1 MTAEAGPT
9 PGPGPDGSG
18 PAEGLAP
25 GGGALPDRADRTDVA
40 GIPDAASRRLTG
52 GAWSSGLSV
61 ADFASCVQMGLRP
74 VGFVQGYAVMQ
85 WSWYMATRMGAG
97 FGAFGPGVR
106 WWQQQQEGQYLER
119 WNCPHGYV
127 GAEHRLYGVN
137 VEQTWLEQ
145 SWAGGWDLARSRMI
159 EEATALGASGV
170 IAVSDDVRPLLGPNT
185 LEFRSSGTA
194 VVVDGAPPPKAPFT
208 TYLAG
213 QRLAKLFEAGFSPV
227 SVVATLAS
235 VQMIGYC
242 ITHYQL
248 AGTAPGTWFGSGAGG
263 VAGVA
268 PVEQVNRAHA
278 ATRRLAREH
287 LRRRLGPD
295 HLHGATMEQSERE
308 VGEGDLVIDCLVKG
322 NRVRRFKDFDP
333 LPEPAPVV
341 PLS

>member
-1 MTAEAGPT
+1 MT
-9 PGPGPDGSG
+9 PGPGLTPDLGPDGPGS
-18 PAEGLAP
+18 PEGLEPAT
-25 GGGALPDRADRTDVA
+25 GGADLPEAA
-40 GIPDAASRRLTG
+40 GRRLAG

-61 ADFASCVQMGLRP
+61 ADFASCVQMGLSP

-97 FGAFGPGVR
+97 FGAFGPGAG
-106 WWQQQQEGQYLER
+106 WWQSQAKGQYLER

-145 SWAGGWDLARSRMI
+145 SWTGGWDLARSRMV
-159 EEATALGASGV
+159 EEATALGAYGV
-170 IAVSDDVRPLLGPNT
+170 IGVSDDVRPLLGANT

-194 VVVDGAPPPKAPFT
+194 VVVEGAPQPKTPFT

-213 QRLAKLFEAGFSPV
+213 QRLGKLIEAGFGPV

-248 AGTAPGTWFGSGAGG
+248 AGTAPGVWFGSGAGG
-263 VAGVA
+263 VGGVA
-268 PVEQVNRAHA
+268 SVEQVNRAQA
-278 ATRRLAREH
+278 AVRRLAREH
-287 LRRRLGPD
+287 LRRQLGSD

-308 VGEGDLVIDCLVKG
+308 IGEGDLIMECLVKG
-322 NRVRRFKDFDP
+322 NRVRRFKEFDP
-333 LPEPAPVV
+333 LPEPVPVV
-341 PLS
+341 PLL